1 MKTEIPSGNK
11 NDVGTEKTGYV
22 IVIIIAYRYTNNHCF
37 HVSSE
42 CVGSVLRAINPGK
55 ACGPDNISARVIREC
70 ADELTVPVTKLCK
83 LSLIQGV
90 FPRQWKRANIV
101 PLHKKGSKS
110 SPLNY
115 RSVSLLPLFG
125 KVLERVVFSALY
137 QHVQPALSDRQHGF
151 MPGRSCASN
160 LLTMLHTAWSNISA
174 GSQTDVIYTDY
185 SSAFQSVNHK
195 LLLHKLKNSYNL
207 SGKAFSWCKSYLS
220 DREQRVVVKG
230 KCSEWAPVPSGTPE
244 GGLLSPLLFA
254 CFINDLPDC
263 VQADCLMFADDVK
276 LYSRIDTTA
285 DTVFLQ
291 QQLANLC
298 CWSAKWRL
306 NLNPSKCKVLTIT
319 LRRAPILSMYVIGGE
334 QLERVTVM
342 RDLGVFLDE
351 KLTFSDHVDVI
362 VRKANRVLGMLM
374 RSFQTGKRGRS
385 LRECNRKAV
394 MAAYCA
400 NVRSILEFAGVVWGG
415 AAEVCAYQ

>member
-1 MKTEIPSGNK
+1 
-11 NDVGTEKTGYV
+11 
-22 IVIIIAYRYTNNHCF
+22 
-37 HVSSE
+37 
-42 CVGSVLRAINPGK
+42 
-55 ACGPDNISARVIREC
+55 
-70 ADELTVPVTKLCK
+70 
-83 LSLIQGV
+83 
-90 FPRQWKRANIV
+90 
-101 PLHKKGSKS
+101 
-110 SPLNY
+110 
-115 RSVSLLPLFG
+115 
-125 KVLERVVFSALY
+125 
-137 QHVQPALSDRQHGF
+137 
-151 MPGRSCASN
+151 
-160 LLTMLHTAWSNISA
+160 
-174 GSQTDVIYTDY
+174 
-185 SSAFQSVNHK
+185 
-195 LLLHKLKNSYNL
+195 
-207 SGKAFSWCKSYLS
+207 
-220 DREQRVVVKG
+220 
-230 KCSEWAPVPSGTPE
+230 
-244 GGLLSPLLFA
+244 
-254 CFINDLPDC
+254 
-263 VQADCLMFADDVK
+263 MFADDVK

-319 LRRAPILSMYVIGGE
+319 LRRAPILSMYAIGGE

-415 AAEVCAYQ
+415 AAEVHMKRVERVQHKFLTWLCARCLETGVSFEYDALLSHYGLASLAARRAHHDIVFIRNVHRHAVDSPFLLEKFPLAVPPRPLRNRILFHVPYARVNSVKNGPFCRMPKMCNAFLDRHRDIDIWNSSALLFKKHVIIYVRDE